1 MSKALLVMID
11 GLRPDA
17 IAAAGCSTLT
27 EMQRRGAWTLSAR
40 SVMPSVTLPCHM
52 SIFHS
57 VPPTRHGVVTN
68 DWMPMARPLPG
79 LVEQVRNA
87 GLDAAFFYNWEQL
100 RNLSLPGN
108 LTYSYFRKTAKI
120 FPEGDDMTVDV
131 ALGYIPVEKP
141 DFAFVYFGT
150 TDEMGHIAGWMSD
163 GYLAQVA
170 HVDAQLGRLLAGL
183 PEEYTVLVQAD
194 HGGHDRSHGT
204 PMDEDMTIPWLI
216 AGPGIRQ
223 GHAIAGPVSLLDTAP
238 TLAKI
243 LRLSVPEDWEGRCV
257 EEVFGDR

>member
-1 MSKALLVMID
+1 MSKAVLVMID

-17 IAAAGCSTLT
+17 IAAAGCTTLPDL
-27 EMQRRGAWTLSAR
+27 QRRGAWTLTAR

-79 LVEQVRNA
+79 LIEQARYA
-87 GLDAAFFYNWEQL
+87 GLHTAFFYNWEQL
-100 RNLSLPGN
+100 RNLSQPGN
-108 LTYSYFRKTAKI
+108 LNYSYFRKTARD
-120 FPEGDDMTVDV
+120 FPHGDDYTVDV
-131 ALGYIPVEKP
+131 ALDYIPAQLP

-150 TDEMGHIAGWMSD
+150 TDEMGHVTGWMAD

-170 HVDAQLGRLLAGL
+170 HVDGQLGRLLAGL

-204 PMDEDMTIPWLI
+204 ELDEDMTIPWMI
-216 AGPGIRQ
+216 AGPEIRR
-223 GHAIAGPVSLLDTAP
+223 GHAISSPVSLLETAP
-238 TLAKI
+238 TLARI
-243 LRLSVPEDWEGRCV
+243 LGVPVHEDWEGVCV
-257 EEVFGDR
+257 EEVFQ